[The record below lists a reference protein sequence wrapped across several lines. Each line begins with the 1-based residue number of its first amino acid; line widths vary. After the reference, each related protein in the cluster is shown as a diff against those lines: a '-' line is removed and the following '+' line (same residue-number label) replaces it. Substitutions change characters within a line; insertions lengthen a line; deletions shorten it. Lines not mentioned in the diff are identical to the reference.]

1 MSKNSILSKVRA
13 EVLKKN
19 KKEVDGKDS
28 VIKAALNIEI
38 TLK

>member
-19 KKEVDGKDS
+19 KKEVHGNN
-28 VIKAALNIEI
+28 VEIIK
-38 TLK
+38 